1 MGYTI
6 KEVSTM
12 LNIPTTTLRYYDK
25 EGLLPHIA
33 RKSSGY
39 RVFSQQDIGM
49 LRIIECL
56 KKTNMPL
63 KEIKQFTDW
72 VEQGDSSLQARY
84 EMFLERQK
92 IIQAQ
97 INDLQKTLEFVNYK
111 CWYYETALEAG
122 SESIHHLD

>member
-25 EGLLPHIA
+25 EGLLPNIA

-56 KKTNMPL
+56 KKTNMPI
-63 KEIKQFTDW
+63 KEIKQFAAW

-92 IIQAQ
+92 IIQGQ
-97 INDLQKTLEFVNYK
+97 INDLQKTLEFINYK
-111 CWYYETALEAG
+111 CWYYETALAAG

>member
-6 KEVSTM
+6 KEVSAM

-25 EGLLPHIA
+25 EGLLPNIA

-39 RVFSQQDIGM
+39 RVFSEQDIGM

-63 KEIKQFTDW
+63 KEIKQFADW
-72 VEQGDSSLQARY
+72 VEQGDSSLSQRY

-92 IIQAQ
+92 VIQAQ
-97 INDLQKTLEFVNYK
+97 INDLQKTLELVNYK
-111 CWYYETALEAG
+111 CWYYETALAAG